1 MGSRGFGG
9 MLSPVGHGHQVT
21 TARLT
26 ATGSLWCEAAR
37 PLGAQ
42 GHQGTTPLRLQ
53 PPRPW
58 GTRSPRN
65 QAEKGPGHRGTKPPE
80 DQAIRAQS
88 HQGTRPPEH
97 NAISKPGRQ
106 ATRPQGH
113 QENRP
118 PGHKATMDLLGI
130 FSPARPR
137 GRVSLGAPVRAGTLD
152 QTDPETPRTS
162 IPLRCC
168 DPTGH
173 HPREEATD
181 LVDLQDVVIP
191 EPSLQSRDA
200 KLDPKPSRPHKWRRP
215 HSSHAV

>member
-21 TARLT
+21 TARLM

-53 PPRPW
+53 PPWHW

-65 QAEKGPGHRGTKPPE
+65 QAEKGPGHRGTKPPK
-80 DQAIRAQS
+80 DQASRAQS
-88 HQGTRPPEH
+88 HQGTRPSGHQGTRPPEH

-152 QTDPETPRTS
+152 QTDPEMPRTS

-200 KLDPKPSRPHKWRRP
+200 KLDRE
-215 HSSHAV
+215 VTQN

>member
-80 DQAIRAQS
+80 DQASRSPGDQATRAQRHQQTRLPGYQTTRPPGEQATRAQS
-88 HQGTRPPEH
+88 HHG
-97 NAISKPGRQ
+97 SPG
-106 ATRPQGH
+106 
-113 QENRP
+113 
-118 PGHKATMDLLGI
+118 
-130 FSPARPR
+130 
-137 GRVSLGAPVRAGTLD
+137 
-152 QTDPETPRTS
+152 
-162 IPLRCC
+162 
-168 DPTGH
+168 
-173 HPREEATD
+173 
-181 LVDLQDVVIP
+181 DLQPCSATGQSVPGCPCQSGDVGP
-191 EPSLQSRDA
+191 D
-200 KLDPKPSRPHKWRRP
+200 RP
-215 HSSHAV
+215 